1 MVVKPEPIG
10 RICHPWLLGYL
21 DTGMF
26 TVVEMPLASKSH
38 DPKLIKNSLLY
49 QPRVLSTKRGLTH
62 SYINIFFKLL
72 QLSQVT
78 VKIYDVAGRLAELI
92 EKTKLWEKATSSSL
106 EREK

>member
-1 MVVKPEPIG
+1 MIVKPGPIG
-10 RICHPWLLGYL
+10 RIFHPLLIGYF

-62 SYINIFFKLL
+62 SYTNIFFKLL
-72 QLSQVT
+72 QLSQIT
-78 VKIYDVAGRLAELI
+78 VKIYDVSGRLAKLI
-92 EKTKLWEKATSSSL
+92 EKTKLWERATSSNL